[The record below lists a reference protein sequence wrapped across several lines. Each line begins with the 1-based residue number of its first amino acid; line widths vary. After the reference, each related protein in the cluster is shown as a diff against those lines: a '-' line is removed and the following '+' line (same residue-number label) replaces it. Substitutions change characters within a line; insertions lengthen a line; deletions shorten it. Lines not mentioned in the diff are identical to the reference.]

1 MKLINRHR
9 QQGVS
14 GFGWLIIVGLSALI
28 ITSLF
33 NVYPMYYENHLLKSV
48 LTSVQEDP
56 SIDVKSKRA
65 IWESMNKK
73 FYINGVNSIQRE
85 KVKMTRKDGKTT
97 ITVKY
102 ERRASFVGNLDFI
115 GAFSESVVI
124 DR

>member
-14 GFGWLIIVGLSALI
+14 SFGWLIIAGFFALI

-33 NVYPMYYENHLLKSV
+33 NVYPMYYENYLLKSV

-56 SIDVKSKRA
+56 SIDAKSKRA
-65 IWESMNKK
+65 IWDSMNKK
-73 FYINGVNSIQRE
+73 FYVNGVSSILRGNVE
-85 KVKMTRKDGKTT
+85 MSRKDGKTT
-97 ITVKY
+97 IFVNY
-102 ERRASFVGNLDFI
+102 ERRADFVGNLDFI
-115 GAFSESVVI
+115 GAFSESIVI

>member
-14 GFGWLIIVGLSALI
+14 GPAWLVIIGLFALI
-28 ITSLF
+28 VTSLF
-33 NVYPMYYENHLLKSV
+33 NLYPMYYENYLLKSV

-65 IWESMNKK
+65 IWDSMNKK

-85 KVKMTRKDGKTT
+85 NVKMTRKDGKTT
-97 ITVKY
+97 ISVNY
-102 ERRASFVGNLDFI
+102 ERRADFVANLNFVGV
-115 GAFSESVVI
+115 FSESVVI